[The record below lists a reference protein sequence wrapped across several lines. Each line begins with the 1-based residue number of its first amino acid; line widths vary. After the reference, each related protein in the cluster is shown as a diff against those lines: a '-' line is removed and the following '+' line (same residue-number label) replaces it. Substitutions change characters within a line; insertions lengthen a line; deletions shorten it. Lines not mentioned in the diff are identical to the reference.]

1 MTTWVSF
8 SDCIGL
14 HKLTIFDCD
23 AVELQR
29 YYIQQGVKKPQRV
42 PVRSFMARM
51 GLLNDYLAHLPT
63 VKDSP
68 MAVEDTKKGNEPF
81 DKADL
86 AGIMLKVVLSSW
98 VNQYNLTPLTLPKP
112 PRQSLPDLKNIER
125 VMNKKCAESAKARA
139 KDSAALAG
147 AKSSPK

>member
-51 GLLNDYLAHLPT
+51 GLLNDYLAHLPM
-63 VKDSP
+63 VKNSP
-68 MAVEDTKKGNEPF
+68 MNEPF
-81 DKADL
+81 GEADL
-86 AGIMLKVVLSSW
+86 AGIMLKAVLS
-98 VNQYNLTPLTLPKP
+98 T
-112 PRQSLPDLKNIER
+112 
-125 VMNKKCAESAKARA
+125 
-139 KDSAALAG
+139 
-147 AKSSPK
+147 